1 MPKAEMLQQAK
12 ELADQATAKANEYSG
27 VFGQAKHWIVAHF
40 GENGLLAAY
49 VALGVIA
56 LVLVLRVAKTSFNA
70 LKYLALPALI
80 LAGLASYFWNIDFA
94 VSLPVTVT
102 ACSLLLLF
110 KG

>member
-1 MPKAEMLQQAK
+1 MPKADMIQQAK
-12 ELADQATAKANEYSG
+12 DLADQASAKADEYSG
-27 VFGQAKHWIVAHF
+27 IFGEAKYWILEHF
-40 GENGLLAAY
+40 GENGLIAAY

-70 LKYLALPALI
+70 LKYLAVPALI
-80 LAGLASYFWNIDFA
+80 IAGLATYFWNIDFA